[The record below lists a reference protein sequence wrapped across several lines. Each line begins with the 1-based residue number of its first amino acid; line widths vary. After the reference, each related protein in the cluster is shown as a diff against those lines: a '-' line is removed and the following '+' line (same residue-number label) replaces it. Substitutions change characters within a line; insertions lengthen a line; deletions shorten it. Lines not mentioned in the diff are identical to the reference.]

1 MTSSDR
7 SDIIAAFARRGVG
20 TATCCSRFGRETSPV
35 SLVPSSVCSGS
46 QNSQWL

>member
-7 SDIIAAFARRGVG
+7 SDIIAAFARIEAV
-20 TATCCSRFGRETSPV
+20 TATCYSQHGRETWRVSPG
-35 SLVPSSVCSGS
+35 PSSVCSGS